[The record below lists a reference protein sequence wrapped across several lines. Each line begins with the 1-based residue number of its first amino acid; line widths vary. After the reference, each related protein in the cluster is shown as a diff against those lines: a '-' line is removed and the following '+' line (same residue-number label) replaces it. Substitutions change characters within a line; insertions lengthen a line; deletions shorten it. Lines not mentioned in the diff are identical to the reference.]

1 MVSGLEGRSYE
12 DRLVE
17 CGLTTLEDRRQRG
30 DMIEVFKILKG
41 IEDVDKSSWFTM
53 ANEGAQQNNLL
64 CNTRDSEDQLKVIKP
79 RWKHDQRKHWFSV
92 RVCDSWNSLPYSIR
106 DAKSLNSF
114 KNSYDAWYKE
124 GNR

>member
-64 CNTRDSEDQLKVIKP
+64 CNTRDSEDQL
-79 RWKHDQRKHWFSV
+79 
-92 RVCDSWNSLPYSIR
+92 N
-106 DAKSLNSF
+106 
-114 KNSYDAWYKE
+114 
-124 GNR
+124 